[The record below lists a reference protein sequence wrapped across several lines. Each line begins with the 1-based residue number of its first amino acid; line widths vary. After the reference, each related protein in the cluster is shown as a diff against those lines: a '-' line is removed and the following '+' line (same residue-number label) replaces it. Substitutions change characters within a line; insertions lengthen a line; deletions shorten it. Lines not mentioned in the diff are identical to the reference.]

1 MRCSSITNDN
11 KPQKFVFVII
21 IKRLNQRSFLL
32 FIKMVR
38 STVAVV
44 VVVVYLVYTQMIKKK
59 CFTMYMSMK

>member
-21 IKRLNQRSFLL
+21 INRLNQRSFLL
-32 FIKMVR
+32 FIKIVR
-38 STVAVV
+38 STVV